1 MTTMT
6 RYQFYNIA
14 RAAAQGGTFKIEF
27 SDRSMAIKFL
37 TDVAGLP
44 TRTWQCT
51 DRWDLPD
58 GYSAVIG
65 PYYTT
70 AIVVFTPAQQPAR

>member
-6 RYQFYNIA
+6 RYQFYAIA
-14 RAAAQGGTFKIEF
+14 RAAAQGGTFKVEF
-27 SDRSMAIKFL
+27 KDRDMGLAFL
-37 TDVAGLP
+37 LDVAGLP

-58 GYSAVIG
+58 GYSAVFGIG
-65 PYYTT
+65 GL
-70 AIVVFTPAQQPAR
+70 VVFTPPQPPAR